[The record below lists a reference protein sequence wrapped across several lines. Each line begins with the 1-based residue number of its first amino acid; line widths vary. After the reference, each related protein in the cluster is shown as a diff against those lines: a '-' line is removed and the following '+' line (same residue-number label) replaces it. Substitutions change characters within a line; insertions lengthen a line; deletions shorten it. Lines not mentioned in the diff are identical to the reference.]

1 MYDGYGGKED
11 SPNRVVSLQI
21 SSFPML
27 GRFSFMDSMFLN
39 VILVFIGSVIGSIG
53 SSSIVLYLIKRRDKI
68 SDLVIHNNRLAEGMV
83 LQSECLVTI
92 IDALHDKQIINGDG
106 QDMKKRINEYLMRN
120 TAKGYS
126 IDEEK

>member
-1 MYDGYGGKED
+1 
-11 SPNRVVSLQI
+11 
-21 SSFPML
+21 
-27 GRFSFMDSMFLN
+27 MDTMFLN

-53 SSSIVLYLIKRRDKI
+53 SSSIVLYLIKRRDKV